1 MDLISEFQKLFGRH
15 VHASMSRAG
24 LDFRSQDH
32 QDASCKPFLTRRG
45 PRISGFQTA
54 PNVLGSTGPTR
65 VADRR
70 ILEPGSAKD
79 GRVFL
84 DTEGYPKNSVSYPK
98 TPPRFGQLGIGWSA
112 MFCVCCCNEV

>member
-1 MDLISEFQKLFGRH
+1 MSMRPCREPVLISEAKITKMQAVSLFW
-15 VHASMSRAG
+15 
-24 LDFRSQDH
+24 
-32 QDASCKPFLTRRG
+32 TRRG

-79 GRVFL
+79 GRGFL
-84 DTEGYPKNSVSYPK
+84 GTEGYPKNSLSYPK
-98 TPPRFGQLGIGWSA
+98 KTRAFGSWGSVGVLCFVFVAATKCDIGMIA
-112 MFCVCCCNEV
+112 